1 MIVRPHVCSATA
13 LLFVLMSADA
23 ATAQDTTP
31 IEAGDVIARSLAVG
45 DTARFTFEN
54 DARYF
59 AYGEIDQ
66 ISVDVHLRLVGEDG
80 RAIATSNQTET
91 GLEFFGGPV
100 AAVGSWTLEI
110 SPVEGDG
117 AGEFELRVLMLEPFS
132 DDPER
137 LADQVMFAFDRPGEP
152 GGAIRV
158 WRDGE
163 TVFSKG
169 YGYGDLSHDIPFDV
183 DAPTNIGSTS
193 KQFTAFAVLLEQ
205 ERGNLS
211 LDDDLRSYFPDFPE
225 FTERVTIR
233 NLLTHTSGLREFYNL
248 YVMAGVD
255 ARAFD
260 REDVLRAVERQP
272 ALQNEPG
279 AEFNYNNTA
288 FSLAAQIV
296 EQTSGMPFGEYMRVN
311 VFEPL
316 GMENS
321 RVRMASTDVIEGR
334 VEGYTRTDDGWTEAG
349 DLGSSVGAGGI
360 YASVADLER
369 WGMNLLDPMVGTPE
383 MVEAMMTEYTLND
396 GEGAG
401 YGYGLMIDEQRG
413 LKRVHHGGAD
423 ISHRSMFILY
433 PEIDAGITT
442 QGNAANFNSQQTAME
457 LGAAFFDDA
466 MEPEDAVAENEN
478 EEFDPATYG
487 PTDFERVEG
496 TYSLDPAPRIRA
508 RFWRDGDQYF
518 TQLTNQ
524 PPVEMRPVA
533 PDAFELV
540 SVEARVVFGEG
551 DPATGFTLFQNGRE
565 VPATRVDDEEGETG
579 PWAPTAEELSDFEGR
594 FYSDEI
600 ETFYTMS
607 VEPAEGDDAQEEARL
622 VMHQLRMGDV
632 PLTPGEPGTFT
643 SGIDITFE
651 FERDR
656 NGRVVA
662 FYASNARTRD
672 VRFVRIP

>member
-1 MIVRPHVCSATA
+1 MHALHRTLRTA
-13 LLFVLMSADA
+13 LPFLLLALAISLE
-23 ATAQDTTP
+23 AQTP
-31 IEAGDVIARSLAVG
+31 IEAGDVLTGSLAVG

-54 DARYF
+54 EEEYF
-59 AYGEIDQ
+59 AYGEVDQ
-66 ISVDVHLRLVGEDG
+66 ISVDIRLRLVDEEG
-80 RAIATSNQTET
+80 RAIATSDRTES
-91 GLEFFGGPV
+91 GVEFFGGPV
-100 AAVGSWTLEI
+100 AATGSWTLEI
-110 SPVEGDG
+110 TAAEEDG
-117 AGEFELRVLMLEPFS
+117 AGDFELRVLMLEPFS

-137 LADQVMFAFDRPGEP
+137 LADQAMFPFDRPGEP

-169 YGYGDLSHDIPFDV
+169 YGYGDLAHEIPFDV

-211 LDDDLRSYFPDFPE
+211 LDDDIRQYFPDFPE
-225 FTERVTIR
+225 FTEQVTIR
-233 NLLTHTSGLREFYNL
+233 NLLTHTSGLREYYNL

-255 ARAFD
+255 ARAID

-296 EQTSGMPFGEYMRVN
+296 EQTSGLPFDEYMRVN

-321 RVRMASTDVIEGR
+321 VVRMENSQVIERR
-334 VEGYTRTDDGWTEAG
+334 VEGYARTDDGWTQTG

-360 YASVADLER
+360 YASVSDLEK
-369 WGMNLLDPMVGTPE
+369 WGLNLLDPVVGTPE
-383 MVEAMMTEYTLND
+383 MVEAMMTEFVLNN

-401 YGYGLMIDEQRG
+401 YGYGLFIDEQRG
-413 LKRVHHGGAD
+413 LERVHHGGAD
-423 ISHRSMFILY
+423 ISHRSMLILY
-433 PEIDAGITT
+433 PEIGAGLTT
-442 QGNAANFNSQQTAME
+442 QGNAASFNSQQTAME
-457 LGAAFFDDA
+457 LGAAFFGDA
-466 MEPEDAVAENEN
+466 MGPEDLPVADD
-478 EEFDPATYG
+478 EFDPASYD
-487 PTDFERVEG
+487 PADFERVAG
-496 TYSLDPAPRIRA
+496 TYTLDPAPQVRA

-540 SVEARVVFGEG
+540 SVEARIVFDEG
-551 DPATGFTLFQNGRE
+551 DPAPGFTLFQAGQE
-565 VPATRVDDEEGETG
+565 VPGTRVADEGESDG
-579 PWAPTAEELSDFEGR
+579 PWTPTADELADFEGR
-594 FYSDEI
+594 YYSDEI
-600 ETFYTMS
+600 ETFYTLS
-607 VEPAEGDDAQEEARL
+607 VDVGEGDDAEPRL
-622 VMHQLRMGDV
+622 VANQLRMGDM
-632 PLTPGEPGTFT
+632 PLTPGEPESFT
-643 SGIDITFE
+643 STSNITLE

-662 FYASNARTRD
+662 FYASNARSRD
-672 VRFVRIP
+672 VRFVRLP

>member
-1 MIVRPHVCSATA
+1 MHDLRRTLRTTLPLV
-13 LLFVLMSADA
+13 LLTLAVPLEG
-23 ATAQDTTP
+23 QTP
-31 IEAGDVIARSLAVG
+31 IEAGDVLDGSLAVG

-54 DARYF
+54 EEEYF

-66 ISVDVHLRLVGEDG
+66 ISVDVRIRLVDDEG
-80 RAIATSNQTET
+80 RAIATSDRTDR
-91 GLEFFGGPV
+91 GVEFFGGPV
-100 AAVGSWTLEI
+100 ATTGSWTLE
-110 SPVEGDG
+110 VTAAEEDG

-137 LADQVMFAFDRPGEP
+137 LAEQTMFPFDRPGEP

-169 YGYGDLSHDIPFDV
+169 YGYADLSHDIPFDV

-205 ERGNLS
+205 DRGNLS
-211 LDDDLRSYFPDFPE
+211 LDDDIREYFPEFPE
-225 FTERVTIR
+225 FTEQVTIR

-296 EQTSGMPFGEYMRVN
+296 EKTSGLPFDEYMRVN

-316 GMENS
+316 GMEHS
-321 RVRMASTDVIEGR
+321 VVRMENTDVIEGR
-334 VEGYTRTDDGWTEAG
+334 TEGYARTEGGWTETG

-360 YASVADLER
+360 YASVADLEK
-369 WGMNLLDPMVGTPE
+369 WGMNLLDPVVGTPE
-383 MVEAMMTEYTLND
+383 MVEAMMTEFTLND

-401 YGYGLMIDEQRG
+401 YGYGLFIDEQRG

-433 PEIDAGITT
+433 PEIGAGLTT

-457 LGAAFFDDA
+457 LGAAFFDDD
-466 MEPEDAVAENEN
+466 MEPEDVPVADED
-478 EEFDPATYG
+478 FDPASYDAA
-487 PTDFERVEG
+487 DFERVSG
-496 TYSLDPAPRIRA
+496 TYTLDPAPQVRA

-540 SVEARVVFGEG
+540 SVQARIVFDEG
-551 DPATGFTLFQNGRE
+551 DPAPGFTLFQGGQE
-565 VPATRVDDEEGETG
+565 VPATRVADDEGEGDG
-579 PWAPTAEELSDFEGR
+579 PWAPTAEELADFEGR
-594 FYSDEI
+594 YYSDEI
-600 ETFYTMS
+600 ETFYTLS
-607 VEPAEGDDAQEEARL
+607 VEIEEGDEGEEEPRL

-632 PLTPGEPGTFT
+632 PLQPGEPGTFT
-643 SGIDITFE
+643 SASNISLE

-656 NGRVVA
+656 NGQVVG